1 MPDLATLK
9 PNVKWTK
16 YYFGLP
22 AIYYSNILSFSRSSH
37 CIYVY
42 TIIINFLFTQAIL
55 VVFIVFSI
63 GSTKIRSQY
72 YRCRCLCRLEL
83 NQIVKILSSKS
94 FDDFWNKI
102 AQNSNLSTHTPSMY
116 KVHRST
122 NLLKIKR
129 IIWQLPT
136 SFTTK

>member
-1 MPDLATLK
+1 MSSELNITSVYQPFIIPIFYPFLGRLT
-9 PNVKWTK
+9 V
-16 YYFGLP
+16 Y
-22 AIYYSNILSFSRSSH
+22 AI
-37 CIYVY
+37 V
-42 TIIINFLFTQAIL
+42 INNLFTQAIL